1 MTTRLTTEQIA
12 EEFVQ
17 SHIEGNP
24 ATLKQL
30 AMKHGRNYE
39 ALRKAAAKGK
49 WSNRAAVA
57 SAERDAA
64 VAEKMRQQN
73 ALTACL
79 LGKTVKREVDVRRR
93 HARVARGLQEAALQ
107 RLMAIRPDELSPKL
121 AIEML
126 RIGVEVEREALGFG
140 DVAPSLHDDGEDK
153 LGLREAVEA
162 AQEVL
167 NRHFPARGLKPVPN
181 DSNSPHVNHAHAD
194 GEKMGSHCNQLQ

>member
-1 MTTRLTTEQIA
+1 MRISTKQIG

-57 SAERDAA
+57 SAERDSA
-64 VAEKMRQQN
+64 VAVKMRQQN

-79 LGKTVKREVDVRRR
+79 LQQEVETEVQVRRR
-93 HARVARGLQEAALQ
+93 HGRLARCLQEAALQ
-107 RLMAIRPDELSPKL
+107 RLVAITPDELTPKL

-126 RIGVEVEREALGFG
+126 RIGIEVEREALGLG
-140 DVAPSLHDDGEDK
+140 DVAPNLHDDSEDK
-153 LGLREAVEA
+153 LRLREAVEA
-162 AQEVL
+162 AEEML
-167 NRHFPARGLKPVPN
+167 SRHFPARGLKPAPN
-181 DSNSPHVNHAHAD
+181 DSNSPHVNHTHVNA
-194 GEKMGSHCNQLQ
+194 EEIGSHCNQLQ